1 MQDLAEL
8 FGPGGPLQSA
18 LPDFKSRWQ
27 QLRMAERVA
36 TALEH
41 RETVVVEAGT
51 GTGKTFAYLVPA
63 LLCGSRVLIST
74 GTRTL
79 QDQLFSKDLPLVA
92 AALGRPARIALLKG
106 RTNYLCR
113 YRLARLG
120 PGGEQLSWDIQPAAP
135 AGSATATAA
144 SSAKRK
150 ADTGSNTAAVTGA
163 SDSATTL
170 SVTGSPSTS
179 SATTLV
185 EPDSDTDDESTTPN
199 RMLARIQR
207 WALTT
212 RQGDLAE
219 VRGLSDSH
227 ALWPQ
232 VTSTRDNCL
241 GNKCPEFSRC
251 HLAAARRAAL
261 DADIVIVNHHLLLAD
276 LALKEDGFG
285 DILGSADA
293 VILDEAHQIP
303 DLATEFFGANVS
315 SRRIENLLKEL
326 HTEIGASSARV
337 SPGSEA
343 AAAINEV
350 ATATRGVEQATQRL
364 TASLP
369 GRPGRFQLS
378 EASAEL
384 TSSMDELARTL
395 QILQIQ
401 LANLGDDSPLAQLS
415 ERAGDLVLSLD
426 RIADVDDLEGVRAV
440 EVTARGNRSAAE
452 GIPRSAGGATW
463 GNRSAAEGIPRS
475 ASGATWGFALSLMPF
490 DISARFLSMIQSR
503 RCGWI
508 FTSATLSVG
517 EDFSHFTGRLGLAE
531 SPTLKIESPFNYELQ
546 SLLYLPVGMPEPAS
560 PGYVAKVIENAV
572 TLIEASRGGAFILFT
587 SHRALSQGASILRG
601 LWSGESP
608 YRLFVQGEAPR
619 ERLLKEFR
627 EDGNG
632 VLLGTASFWEGVDVK
647 GEALR
652 LVIIEKL
659 PFASPDDPL
668 VRARIDHLQAT
679 GGNAFRDYQLPEA
692 ALALKQG
699 VGRLIRS
706 EEDYGT
712 VVICD
717 PRMTGRGYGKVLLA
731 ALPAMTPTRDRDEA
745 MRFIRKHA
753 PRLPQSSAQRAAI
766 P

>member
-1 MQDLAEL
+1 MLDLEDI

-27 QLRMAERVA
+27 QLRMAQRVA

-41 RETVVVEAGT
+41 RETIVVEAGT

-113 YRLARLG
+113 YRLARIG
-120 PGGEQLSWDIQPAAP
+120 PGGEQLTLDTAASD
-135 AGSATATAA
+135 GATATT
-144 SSAKRK
+144 
-150 ADTGSNTAAVTGA
+150 DT
-163 SDSATTL
+163 
-170 SVTGSPSTS
+170 
-179 SATTLV
+179 
-185 EPDSDTDDESTTPN
+185 DSDDGATSLGT
-199 RMLARIQR
+199 MLARIQR
-207 WALTT
+207 WSRTT

-227 ALWPQ
+227 PVWPQ

-241 GNKCPEFSRC
+241 GNKCPEISRC
-251 HLAAARRAAL
+251 HVAVARREAL

-285 DILGSADA
+285 DILGAADSI
-293 VILDEAHQIP
+293 ILDEAHQIP
-303 DLATEFFGANVS
+303 DLATQFFGANVS
-315 SRRIENLLKEL
+315 SRRIENLLKEI
-326 HTEIGASSARV
+326 HTEAASYLAHIPSDSDAGELV
-337 SPGSEA
+337 ASIVA
-343 AAAINEV
+343 AV
-350 ATATRGVEQATQRL
+350 RGVEQAQQQL
-364 TASLP
+364 SASLP
-369 GRPGRFQLS
+369 ARTGRFPLAEMGVQLN
-378 EASAEL
+378 AQV
-384 TSSMDELARTL
+384 DDLAHSVQTL
-395 QILQIQ
+395 EGKLSD
-401 LANLGDDSPLAQLS
+401 LRDDSPLAQLG
-415 ERAGDLVLSLD
+415 ERVGDLVLSLD
-426 RIADVDDLEGVRAV
+426 RIANLDDIEGVRAV
-440 EVTARGNRSAAE
+440 EVT
-452 GIPRSAGGATW
+452 PRSF
-463 GNRSAAEGIPRS
+463 S
-475 ASGATWGFALSLMPF
+475 LSLMPF
-490 DISARFLSMIQSR
+490 DISARFLSLLQSR

-508 FTSATLSVG
+508 FTSATLSLG
-517 EDFSHFTGRLGLAE
+517 EDFTHFTGRLGLVE
-531 SPTLKIESPFNYELQ
+531 SPTLKIDSPFDYPRQ
-546 SLLYLPVGMPEPAS
+546 SLLYLPAGLPEPAS
-560 PGYVAKVIENAV
+560 PKYVSAVIETALP
-572 TLIEASRGGAFILFT
+572 LIDAARGGAFILFT
-587 SHRALSQGASILRG
+587 SHRALSQGAALLRSC
-601 LWSGESP
+601 WSREESP
-608 YRLFVQGEAPR
+608 YKLFVQGEAPR

-632 VLLGTASFWEGVDVK
+632 VLLGTTSFWEGVDVK

-668 VRARIDHLQAT
+668 VKARIDHLQAT

-717 PRMTGRGYGKVLLA
+717 PRMMGRGYGKVLLA
-731 ALPAMTPTRDRDEA
+731 ALPAMSPTRDRDEA

-753 PRLPQSSAQRAAI
+753 PRSVAASEPVAADASGTPATAAADASVPDATAQSPSARTATA

>member
-1 MQDLAEL
+1 MLDLEDI
-8 FGPGGPLQSA
+8 FGPGGPLHSA

-113 YRLARLG
+113 YRLAQAG
-120 PGGEQLSWDIQPAAP
+120 PGGEQLSLVASPMQTTTANTADSADNDAAAKAAAGNATTAP
-135 AGSATATAA
+135 ASIDPHH
-144 SSAKRK
+144 
-150 ADTGSNTAAVTGA
+150 ADPEP
-163 SDSATTL
+163 TTHL
-170 SVTGSPSTS
+170 G
-179 SATTLV
+179 
-185 EPDSDTDDESTTPN
+185 
-199 RMLARIQR
+199 MLARIQR
-207 WALTT
+207 WSRTT
-212 RQGDLAE
+212 RQGDLSE

-227 ALWPQ
+227 PVWPQ

-241 GNKCPEFSRC
+241 GNRCPEISRC
-251 HLAAARRAAL
+251 HVAVARRDAL

-285 DILGSADA
+285 DILGTADA

-303 DLATEFFGANVS
+303 DLATQFFGANVS
-315 SRRIENLLKEL
+315 SRRIESLLKDAQ
-326 HTEIGASSARV
+326 TEITAELARV
-337 SPGSEA
+337 SVESEA
-343 AAAINEV
+343 AAVIAAIS
-350 ATATRGVEQATQRL
+350 AAAGAVEQSKHRL
-364 TASLP
+364 SSSLP
-369 GRPGRFQLS
+369 SRVGRYSLS
-378 EASAEL
+378 EMGAQVTTSVNEL
-384 TSSMDELARTL
+384 SHSLQALQTSLAD
-395 QILQIQ
+395 
-401 LANLGDDSPLAQLS
+401 LGDDSPLAQLG
-415 ERAGDLVLSLD
+415 ERVGDLVLSLD
-426 RIADVDDLEGVRAV
+426 RIAAVDDMEGVRAV
-440 EVTARGNRSAAE
+440 EVTQRGFS
-452 GIPRSAGGATW
+452 
-463 GNRSAAEGIPRS
+463 
-475 ASGATWGFALSLMPF
+475 LSLMPF
-490 DISARFLSMIQSR
+490 DISARFLSMIQAR

-508 FTSATLSVG
+508 FTSATLSLG
-517 EDFSHFTGRLGLAE
+517 EDFGHFTGRLGLTD

-546 SLLYLPVGMPEPAS
+546 SLLYLPTGMPEPAS
-560 PGYVAKVIENAV
+560 SGYVAKVIETALP
-572 TLIEASRGGAFILFT
+572 LIDAARGGAFVLFT
-587 SHRALSQGASILRG
+587 SHRALAQGASLLRAC
-601 LWSGESP
+601 WSGHSP

-632 VLLGTASFWEGVDVK
+632 VLLGTTSFWEGVDVK

-717 PRMTGRGYGKVLLA
+717 PRMMGRGYGKVLLA

-745 MRFIRKHA
+745 LRFIRKHA
-753 PRLPQSSAQRAAI
+753 PPKPVSDQATARTAAA

>member
-1 MQDLAEL
+1 MLDLEDI
-8 FGPGGPLQSA
+8 FGPGGPLHSA

-113 YRLARLG
+113 YRLAQAG
-120 PGGEQLSWDIQPAAP
+120 PGGEQLSLVASPMQTTTANTADSADNDAAAKAAAGNATTAP
-135 AGSATATAA
+135 ASIDPHH
-144 SSAKRK
+144 
-150 ADTGSNTAAVTGA
+150 ADPEP
-163 SDSATTL
+163 TTHL
-170 SVTGSPSTS
+170 G
-179 SATTLV
+179 
-185 EPDSDTDDESTTPN
+185 
-199 RMLARIQR
+199 MLARIQR
-207 WALTT
+207 WSRTT
-212 RQGDLAE
+212 RQGDLSE

-227 ALWPQ
+227 PVWPQ

-241 GNKCPEFSRC
+241 GNRCPEISRC
-251 HLAAARRAAL
+251 HVAVARRDAL

-285 DILGSADA
+285 DILGTADA

-303 DLATEFFGANVS
+303 DLATQFFGANVS
-315 SRRIENLLKEL
+315 SRRIESLLKDAQ
-326 HTEIGASSARV
+326 TEITAELARV
-337 SPGSEA
+337 SVESEA
-343 AAAINEV
+343 ASVIAAIS
-350 ATATRGVEQATQRL
+350 AAAGAVEQSKHRL
-364 TASLP
+364 SSSLP
-369 GRPGRFQLS
+369 SRVGRYSLS
-378 EASAEL
+378 EMGAQVTTSVNEL
-384 TSSMDELARTL
+384 SHSLQALQTSLAD
-395 QILQIQ
+395 
-401 LANLGDDSPLAQLS
+401 LGDDSPLAQLG
-415 ERAGDLVLSLD
+415 ERVGDLVLSLD
-426 RIADVDDLEGVRAV
+426 RIAVVDDMEGVRAV
-440 EVTARGNRSAAE
+440 EVTQRGFS
-452 GIPRSAGGATW
+452 
-463 GNRSAAEGIPRS
+463 
-475 ASGATWGFALSLMPF
+475 LSLMPF
-490 DISARFLSMIQSR
+490 DISARFLSMIQAR

-508 FTSATLSVG
+508 FTSATLSLG
-517 EDFSHFTGRLGLAE
+517 EDFGHFTGRLGLTD

-546 SLLYLPVGMPEPAS
+546 SLLYLPTGMPEPAS
-560 PGYVAKVIENAV
+560 SGYVAKVIETALP
-572 TLIEASRGGAFILFT
+572 LIDAARGGAFVLFT
-587 SHRALSQGASILRG
+587 SHRALAQGASLLRAC
-601 LWSGESP
+601 WSGHSP

-632 VLLGTASFWEGVDVK
+632 VLLGTTSFWEGVDVK

-717 PRMTGRGYGKVLLA
+717 PRMMGRGYGKVLLA

-745 MRFIRKHA
+745 LRFIRKHA
-753 PRLPQSSAQRAAI
+753 PPKPVSDQATPRTAAA

>member
-1 MQDLAEL
+1 MLDLEDI
-8 FGPGGPLQSA
+8 FGPGGPLHSA

-113 YRLARLG
+113 YRLAHAG
-120 PGGEQLSWDIQPAAP
+120 PVGEQLSLVASATETTTSNTHDSADSTVSADGLDSGDSPDSADSDATAKAKASGAFAAATAKAATAP
-135 AGSATATAA
+135 A
-144 SSAKRK
+144 
-150 ADTGSNTAAVTGA
+150 
-163 SDSATTL
+163 
-170 SVTGSPSTS
+170 SVAP
-179 SATTLV
+179 
-185 EPDSDTDDESTTPN
+185 DTDPEPTTHLS
-199 RMLARIQR
+199 MLARIQR
-207 WALTT
+207 WSRTT
-212 RQGDLAE
+212 RQGDLSE

-227 ALWPQ
+227 PVWPQ

-241 GNKCPEFSRC
+241 GNRCPEISRC
-251 HLAAARRAAL
+251 HVAVARRDAL

-285 DILGSADA
+285 DILGTADA

-303 DLATEFFGANVS
+303 DLATQFFGATVG
-315 SRRIENLLKEL
+315 SRRIENLLKDAQNEITAEL
-326 HTEIGASSARV
+326 ARV
-337 SPGSEA
+337 SAESQAASVIAAISA
-343 AAAINEV
+343 AAGAV
-350 ATATRGVEQATQRL
+350 DQSKHRL
-364 TASLP
+364 ASSLP
-369 GRPGRFQLS
+369 SRVGRYSLS
-378 EASAEL
+378 EMSAQVTTSVNEL
-384 TSSMDELARTL
+384 SHSLQALQTSLAD
-395 QILQIQ
+395 
-401 LANLGDDSPLAQLS
+401 LGDDSPLAQLG
-415 ERAGDLVLSLD
+415 ERVGDLVLSLD
-426 RIADVDDLEGVRAV
+426 RIAATDELEGVRAV
-440 EVTARGNRSAAE
+440 EVTQRGFS
-452 GIPRSAGGATW
+452 
-463 GNRSAAEGIPRS
+463 
-475 ASGATWGFALSLMPF
+475 LSLMPF
-490 DISARFLSMIQSR
+490 DISARFLSMIQAR
-503 RCGWI
+503 HCGWI
-508 FTSATLSVG
+508 FTSATLSLG
-517 EDFSHFTGRLGLAE
+517 EDFGHFTGRLGLTD

-546 SLLYLPVGMPEPAS
+546 SLLYLPTGMPEPAS
-560 PGYVAKVIENAV
+560 SGYVAKVIETALP
-572 TLIEASRGGAFILFT
+572 LIDAARGGAFVLFT
-587 SHRALSQGASILRG
+587 SHRALAQGASLLRAC
-601 LWSGESP
+601 WSGHSP

-632 VLLGTASFWEGVDVK
+632 VLLGTTSFWEGVDVK

-652 LVIIEKL
+652 LVVIEKL

-717 PRMTGRGYGKVLLA
+717 PRMMGRGYGKVLLA

-745 MRFIRKHA
+745 LRFIRKHA
-753 PRLPQSSAQRAAI
+753 PPKPVSDQATARTAAA